1 VLIESPSLRLKL
13 IYGFGDHSINAALVA
28 LTMILPFYL
37 TEVVGMRFALAGLV
51 PLVGRSVD
59 AVTDVWMGRLSD
71 RTTWKAGRRRP
82 YLLIGALP
90 FALSFASIWII
101 PPIENPTLQFAYY
114 TSVYILFSIS
124 MTVVAIPYHALLPEL
139 TDDYHE
145 RSSLATFRSVSS
157 ILGTFVTLLCFKP
170 LAQALGGDARAWA
183 IAGAALATWILLPW
197 WPIYKVTYEHFRAS
211 EEPALGMRAYFGAL
225 AENESFRRLI
235 GLYTLGR
242 IALDLPMALFLYYF
256 TYVIGRPEDF
266 EIVLASF
273 LASVIVAMPFWL
285 RFARGRDKSTVYV
298 WGCVGWVFGLGCLFI
313 NQPEWPRLVTIA
325 FALVAGIGYS
335 AADMIPW
342 SMVAD
347 IADEDEIL
355 SGERREGLFVGVF
368 TFLRKL
374 AGGVGV
380 ALAFNVLDWVGMEAG
395 EQPDET
401 VIWVLRALTALLPL
415 LFVIA
420 SAWAALGYP
429 LGRARHA
436 EILRELERRR
446 GADASSPGL
455 AAPFVD

>member
-1 VLIESPSLRLKL
+1 
-13 IYGFGDHSINAALVA
+13 
-28 LTMILPFYL
+28 
-37 TEVVGMRFALAGLV
+37 
-51 PLVGRSVD
+51 
-59 AVTDVWMGRLSD
+59 
-71 RTTWKAGRRRP
+71 
-82 YLLIGALP
+82 
-90 FALSFASIWII
+90 
-101 PPIENPTLQFAYY
+101 
-114 TSVYILFSIS
+114 
-124 MTVVAIPYHALLPEL
+124 
-139 TDDYHE
+139 
-145 RSSLATFRSVSS
+145 
-157 ILGTFVTLLCFKP
+157 
-170 LAQALGGDARAWA
+170 
-183 IAGAALATWILLPW
+183 
-197 WPIYKVTYEHFRAS
+197 
-211 EEPALGMRAYFGAL
+211 
-225 AENESFRRLI
+225 
-235 GLYTLGR
+235 
-242 IALDLPMALFLYYF
+242 
-256 TYVIGRPEDF
+256 
-266 EIVLASF
+266 
-273 LASVIVAMPFWL
+273 MPFWL

-401 VIWVLRALTALLPL
+401 AIWVLRALTALLPL